1 MLDSSP
7 VSLPPVP
14 RPLKRSASVASLPTP
29 PRTHHK
35 RKRAGSKHSSRAPS
49 DEELSATDDDN
60 DEQLI
65 KEAEDEES
73 FWLATNPASTT
84 AAKNNAPSLLYR
96 RLQAQAEGSQTQTQG
111 VPPVSPPPSHRKP
124 PVKTTLIPRTPTPKS
139 PSTVSPPSTPPASTR
154 RTGNGVPTLLRDSP
168 DNPFLSSPLGP
179 QDEVIV
185 NDSDAVLGPQEEKP
199 TMAFVFR
206 GVRRSFPNPYYNTSP
221 TGPNPN
227 SQLPPEHPDF
237 EPEERGVR
245 KLLFGVARKGG
256 ATKNKS
262 ASMTANR
269 SRRVADGTARKRRDA
284 NPRSPSAKSAG
295 RSDEE
300 ETAMPTTLNFAA

>member
-35 RKRAGSKHSSRAPS
+35 RKRAGSKHSSRAAS
-49 DEELSATDDDN
+49 DEELTATDDD

-84 AAKNNAPSLLYR
+84 AAKNNAAPSLLYR
-96 RLQAQAEGSQTQTQG
+96 RLQAQADTQTQG
-111 VPPVSPPPSHRKP
+111 VAPVSPPPSHRKP
-124 PVKTTLIPRTPTPKS
+124 PAKTTVVPRTPTPKS
-139 PSTVSPPSTPPASTR
+139 CSTVSAPSTPPVSTR
-154 RTGNGVPTLLRDSP
+154 RNGSGAPSLLRDSP

-256 ATKNKS
+256 ATKKKS
-262 ASMTANR
+262 TSTTTNR
-269 SRRVADGTARKRRDA
+269 SRRRGAAA
-284 NPRSPSAKSAG
+284 NPRSPGAKKAG

-300 ETAMPTTLNFAA
+300 EQTSMPTTLDFTA

>member
-35 RKRAGSKHSSRAPS
+35 RKRAGSKHSRAS
-49 DEELSATDDDN
+49 DDDLTATDDD
-60 DEQLI
+60 EEKLV
-65 KEAEDEES
+65 KEAEDEEL
-73 FWLATNPASTT
+73 FWLAANPASTST
-84 AAKNNAPSLLYR
+84 RNASPPLLYR
-96 RLQAQAEGSQTQTQG
+96 RLQQAQSQTQAHG

-124 PVKTTLIPRTPTPKS
+124 PVKAAVVPRTPTPKS
-139 PSTVSPPSTPPASTR
+139 ASTVSPPSTPPTKR
-154 RTGNGVPTLLRDSP
+154 RSAPAIPRDSP
-168 DNPFLSSPLGP
+168 DNPFLASPLGS

-185 NDSDAVLGPQEEKP
+185 NESDSLPSSHEEKP

-206 GVRRSFPNPYYNTSP
+206 GVRRSFPNPYYDPASS
-221 TGPNPN
+221 GSPNPK

-245 KLLFGVARKGG
+245 KLLFGVGRKNANAVPKKSGG
-256 ATKNKS
+256 SKTRPTVRGRQGRRTATSAPRTPVKS
-262 ASMTANR
+262 
-269 SRRVADGTARKRRDA
+269 D
-284 NPRSPSAKSAG
+284 
-295 RSDEE
+295 DEE
-300 ETAMPTTLNFAA
+300 EEQGMKPMKLNFAA